1 MINKEEIEK
10 LEATIED
17 YKLMRLNKCSF
28 EVEGELFITL
38 EKLLKEYKRQ
48 KEINEEHQKEN
59 GKLQEKLTRCKI
71 KNDVLTEII
80 EGKAIREMGT
90 SDLYKEETKDE
101 SSRKI

>member
-1 MINKEEIEK
+1 MISKEEIEK
-10 LEATIED
+10 AKEQLISLRENAKANIDTDEIFRLDYEAINTILEYIKELEAD
-17 YKLMRLNKCSF
+17 N
-28 EVEGELFITL
+28 
-38 EKLLKEYKRQ
+38 KRQ

-90 SDLYKEETKDE
+90 SDLYKED
-101 SSRKI
+101 

>member
-1 MINKEEIEK
+1 MINKEEMYAIGWLSALNIKSEY
-10 LEATIED
+10 EATNKEILLNYID
-17 YKLMRLNKCSF
+17 KLADRIK
-28 EVEGELFITL
+28 EL
-38 EKLLKEYKRQ
+38 E
-48 KEINEEHQKEN
+48 EINEEHQKEN

-101 SSRKI
+101 SSRNI